1 MKRLT
6 VLLVSL
12 AVGAAGAAEWR
23 FPDKTDPARVI
34 PHDEAYA
41 FPDGFKATV
50 EFVPD
55 LASIGKRSGFANI
68 FTKGDDFQDGYSLM
82 VSREGRVLV
91 DVKGVSPAYHIIPV
105 VLESGRKCRMELYV
119 TKTCV
124 RFFLDGKECGSYS
137 FVGTPD
143 FSNRMPLRIGSMG
156 GYKFAGSLPYLK
168 LEPLSSVRV
177 PPGGPRPMLT
187 ETPKDQKRAVVRWDR
202 PICKEKDRY
211 IGWPTVHRLGNGD
224 VVAVFSGDREAHV
237 CPWGKVQMVRST
249 DDGET
254 WSAPQTVQNG
264 PIDDRDA
271 GLVQMPDGDL
281 VLTWFTSDYYR
292 SLLHEGETYDPSD
305 SRFWWRRHDE
315 KIAPET
321 REAAIGY
328 FRAVSKDNGKT
339 WTKPMR
345 MEGVGNAPHGPR
357 LLKDGSLLQLGIG
370 HKMRTVNGV
379 QKDCTRLWVTRS
391 TDKGATWQTL
401 CEDVPWTG
409 DEGLAVILLDE
420 PDVIECDDGT
430 LVGMVR
436 FNEDP
441 AHPDDHCLRQTVSR
455 DGGRTWTPTVKIP
468 VVGFPPHLLKLPDGK
483 LVCVYGRR
491 TVNPGYG
498 EFAVISDDNGRT
510 WDVENEIVLRP
521 FSNDDLGYPS
531 SCLLSNGD
539 ILTVYY
545 QPEKVGEKP
554 CLMATRWRVK

>member
-1 MKRLT
+1 ML
-6 VLLVSL
+6 VLM
-12 AVGAAGAAEWR
+12 AVGIASAAEWR
-23 FPDKTDPARVI
+23 FPKNKDPALVI
-34 PHDEAYA
+34 PHDEAYVFA
-41 FPDGFKATV
+41 DGFKATID
-50 EFVPD
+50 FVPN
-55 LASIGKRSGFANI
+55 LEGIRKRSNFANV

-91 DVKGVSPAYHIIPV
+91 DLKGISPAYYTIPV
-105 VLESGRKCRMELYV
+105 VLKSGQKAHMELYV

-124 RFFLDGKECGSYS
+124 RFFLDGVESGSYAY
-137 FVGTPD
+137 VGNFD
-143 FSNRMPLRIGSMG
+143 FSNKMPLRIGSMG
-156 GYKFAGSLPYLK
+156 GYVFAGTLQYLK
-168 LEPLSSVRV
+168 LEPLSAVVV
-177 PPGGPRPMLT
+177 PPGGPKPMLT
-187 ETPKDQKRAVVRWDR
+187 ETPKVQNRAVVRWDR
-202 PICKEKDRY
+202 PICKEKNRY
-211 IGWPTVHRLGNGD
+211 IGWPTVCRLSNGD
-224 VVAVFSGDREAHV
+224 VIAVFSGDREGHV

-254 WSAPQTVQNG
+254 WSAPQTIQNG

-271 GLVQMPDGDL
+271 GLVQTPDGDL

-292 SLLHEGETYDPSD
+292 SLIHEGEEYTPDMPQY
-305 SRFWWRRHDE
+305 WWHRHDE
-315 KIAPET
+315 KIAADV

-328 FRAVSKDNGKT
+328 FRAISRDNGKT

-357 LLKDGSLLQLGIG
+357 LLKDGSLLQLGVG
-370 HKMRTVNGV
+370 HKMRNVKGTV
-379 QKDCTRLWVTRS
+379 KDCTRLWVTRS
-391 TDKGATWQTL
+391 ADKGATWKTL
-401 CEDVPWTG
+401 CEDLPWTG
-409 DEGLAVILLDE
+409 DEGEAVILLDE

-441 AHPDDHCLRQTVSR
+441 AHPDDHYLRQTVSH
-455 DGGRTWTPTVKIP
+455 DGGRTWTPTQKIN
-468 VVGFPPHLLKLPDGK
+468 VIGFPPHLLKLPDGK

-498 EFAVISDDNGRT
+498 EFAVISDDNGKT

-521 FSNDDLGYPS
+521 FFNDDLGYPS
-531 SCLLSNGD
+531 SCLLANGD

-554 CLMATRWRVK
+554 CLMATRWRVTR